1 MKTRL
6 ALCLLLPVLLL
17 ALGCPDD
24 GDDDST
30 GDDDATSDDDTG
42 DDDDAAASWVLGEIV
57 DTEGKGVLA
66 RMDGPWGDDLWVVRV
81 EGSNQEMGYQYGRL
95 MGQKMLDLWWT
106 FIGEIGAELGASDP
120 EDADFLVGSM
130 LDKAW
135 GQFEPHTDA
144 QQLQM
149 IEGLAQGMTAAGCE
163 YGEDDVTITS
173 FVHRMLALTEFAIS
187 SHMSGDD
194 IIGLTHL
201 LESGY
206 SDEMLEFYGVE
217 YAALS
222 TPSRLDDGDALAT
235 AWDLLS
241 DPEPFESDG
250 DPILH
255 CSTYAAWGERTKDGA
270 LLGTRNMDFSSDTG
284 IGAYANLAAFVP
296 DEGVPWV
303 SISWVGMT
311 LGGLAAINQQGVT
324 MGQAEASTPMERLA
338 TECGVLK
345 ASRLLQN
352 ATDLDSALDIM
363 QSAPTVGATGMIAWG
378 DPLHDGAGAEAAAFE
393 QNGVS
398 FAIHRNRHDCSV
410 ESSLYRY
417 DLDGN
422 VDTIYTH
429 DEHPELANL
438 EADAREID
446 GAASV
451 RYFSCTDP
459 CLTLDDLVVDEG
471 EYVEVPGPAEGSM
484 PIQTGYPL
492 DCAVYRGDSAF
503 SNGVRMH
510 QSASHGPMSG
520 DGTGLMIEGG
530 AYRDRYYPQMEM
542 TEAYSAGT
550 AYTWDEVEVIADNGG
565 QATLLTLDEVEQISR
580 VAGMPSSNVWN
591 VVFDAT
597 NLVARLSYE
606 SGTGDSWVAAKYQA
620 EYLEIDLDDVFL
632 TD

>member
-1 MKTRL
+1 MNARHL
-6 ALCLLLPVLLL
+6 FCLLLAGLLL
-17 ALGCPDD
+17 AVGCPDD
-24 GDDDST
+24 GDDDDT
-30 GDDDATSDDDTG
+30 TAADDDDATAD
-42 DDDDAAASWVLGEIV
+42 DDDDAAAGWVLGEIV
-57 DTEGKGVLA
+57 DTEGAGILA
-66 RMDGPWGDDLWVVRV
+66 RMDGPWGDDLWIVRV
-81 EGSNQEMGYQYGRL
+81 EGTEYEMGYQYGRL
-95 MGQKMLDLWWT
+95 QGQMMLDLWWT

-135 GQFEPHTDA
+135 GQFEPFTDPA
-144 QQLQM
+144 QLEM
-149 IEGLAQGMTAAGCE
+149 VEGIAQGMEDAGCE
-163 YGEDDVTITS
+163 YGEDDVTVTN
-173 FVHRMLALTEFAIS
+173 FVHRMLAMAEFAIS

-201 LESGY
+201 LDSGY
-206 SDEMLEFYGVE
+206 SDELLDYYDAE
-217 YAALS
+217 AAAFTHAL
-222 TPSRLDDGDALAT
+222 PGDDGDALAT

-250 DPILH
+250 DPILN
-255 CSTYAAWGERTKDGA
+255 CSTYAAWGERTDGGA

-284 IGAYANLAAFVP
+284 IGAFANLAAFVP
-296 DEGVPWV
+296 DDGVPWV

-311 LGGLAAINQQGVT
+311 LGGLAAVNQQGV
-324 MGQAEASTPMERLA
+324 GLGHAQASSPMERLA

-345 ASRLLQN
+345 ASRLLQH

-363 QSAPTVGATGMIAWG
+363 QSAPTMGVTGMISWG
-378 DPLHDGAGAEAAAFE
+378 DPLNAGAGAEAAAFE
-393 QNGVS
+393 QNGIS
-398 FAIHRNRHDCSV
+398 FAVHRNRHDCSV

-417 DLDGN
+417 DLDGA
-422 VDTIYTH
+422 VDAIYTH

-446 GAASV
+446 GDANV

-459 CLTLDDLVVDEG
+459 CATLDDLVLDEG
-471 EYVEVPGPAEGSM
+471 EYVELPGPAEGVM

-503 SNGVRMH
+503 SYGVRMH
-510 QSASHGPMSG
+510 QSASRGPMDG

-542 TEAYSAGT
+542 TEAYAAGV
-550 AYTWDEVEVIADNGG
+550 AYTWDDVEVIADNGG
-565 QATLLTLDEVEQISR
+565 QATPLTLDQVEQISR

-597 NLVARLSYE
+597 HLVTRLSYE
-606 SGTGDSWVAAKYQA
+606 SGTGDTWTAAKYQP
-620 EYLEIDLDDVFL
+620 EYLEIDLADVFL